1 MLIIFKL
8 FFLIIFFLKYFFYF
22 QLYFNFI
29 NYKLNRNNNIMDEKE
44 KCFNTNEKV
53 VRNLRFNKIEKNRM
67 V

>member
-1 MLIIFKL
+1 
-8 FFLIIFFLKYFFYF
+8 
-22 QLYFNFI
+22 
-29 NYKLNRNNNIMDEKE
+29 MDEKE